1 MMKRFYPDTAA
12 GGTDL
17 EAILKSTPTRQ
28 QSHNPQTGV
37 RIGEASHPG
46 PICVP
51 LDMARPGRR
60 CRNNWCQVPLASQ
73 GPLECCPLCSAWP
86 LCHRCVC
93 QAVAL
98 GQCGC
103 RATGQPVRVDQRRD
117 AISTPGGPSSN
128 MDTDCPPEVACVI
141 PGCNEKIRGLGTRI
155 VYSCMSCGT
164 VPVCDRCFRDPPPKC
179 WKCDPDRDFTTGH
192 RMDYRPATS
201 PMAPNPPPQD
211 GHSPVG
217 RLLLA
222 TAPTNQL
229 LALESPDQRGGG
241 GARSSGD
248 NRPPGTTVVTAER
261 RGCSGAKSSGAH
273 HQPRPLVWPEKRVS
287 THRQKSVG
295 QYVQNVRHGWMGRA
309 ILKHTR
315 TARRWAIASWYKQ
328 RKIPR
333 CLGRLCMAYIPHDR
347 HRYICPNCNRGPVC
361 LKCRRAS
368 IIDDMCTCPL
378 LTWK

>member
-1 MMKRFYPDTAA
+1 MPGPGHVWGPECNAGDAERPQGTHAILCRYSGFLCGCQTPEMRPASMRSVTRPRGTRTRKSWKRLYPDTAT
-12 GGTDL
+12 GGTYL
-17 EAILKSTPTRQ
+17 EAILQCTPTRQ

-60 CRNNWCQVPLASQ
+60 CRNIWCQVPLASQ

-117 AISTPGGPSSN
+117 AISTPGGPSRN

-179 WKCDPDRDFTTGH
+179 WKCDPDLNFTTGH

-211 GHSPVG
+211 GLSPVG
-217 RLLLA
+217 RFLLA
-222 TAPTNQL
+222 TAPTTPL
-229 LALESPDQRGGG
+229 LAVESPEQRGGSG
-241 GARSSGD
+241 PPNDGAA
-248 NRPPGTTVVTAER
+248 AE
-261 RGCSGAKSSGAH
+261 
-273 HQPRPLVWPEKRVS
+273 
-287 THRQKSVG
+287 
-295 QYVQNVRHGWMGRA
+295 
-309 ILKHTR
+309 
-315 TARRWAIASWYKQ
+315 
-328 RKIPR
+328 
-333 CLGRLCMAYIPHDR
+333 
-347 HRYICPNCNRGPVC
+347 PNLRGPITNRVHWYGPNHGSRHTGRKA
-361 LKCRRAS
+361 LAS
-368 IIDDMCTCPL
+368 TYKTSDMDG
-378 LTWK
+378 WDGQS